1 MKRLLLILAFL
12 FLVPALAH
20 ASNCPAYTYTLMNGQ
35 QADANQVM
43 SNFNTIRT
51 CANNSLAHNGANS
64 DITSLSGLTTP
75 LGIAYGGTGNTT
87 GQPSGDA
94 GGILTGTY
102 PNPTLADCGTDT
114 IMANITGSSA
124 PPTCVSSADLTPNL
138 ATCVGDTG
146 SGGTAGIVPAPP
158 IGSGA
163 LHETLDASTCGW
175 SSTQAV
181 QPGML
186 MMYAANT
193 APSGWLVCDGS
204 GYSTT
209 TYAALFAVIGYTYG
223 GSSGTFDVPDFRGYF
238 PRGFD
243 SSGAIDP
250 GRTFGTTQ
258 ADAFQGHYHA
268 PLSPAINFRGRYS
281 GGANGISSGT
291 GGTETDTTGAPVT
304 DGTNGTP
311 RTAKETRPV
320 NLAVNFIIKD

>member
-1 MKRLLLILAFL
+1 MKRLLIFLAFL
-12 FLVPALAH
+12 FFAPALAH

-35 QADANQVM
+35 TADANQVM
-43 SNFNTIRT
+43 SNFNTVMT
-51 CANNSLAHNGANS
+51 CMNNSLAHNGANS

-75 LGIAYGGTGNTT
+75 LGTAYGGTGNTT
-87 GQPSGDA
+87 GQPSGAA

-102 PNPTLADCGTDT
+102 PDPTLADCGTDT
-114 IMANITGSSA
+114 LIANITGGSA
-124 PPTCVSSADLTPNL
+124 APTCVAFSSATALL
-138 ATCVGDTG
+138 SACVGDTG

-158 IGSGA
+158 MGSGA

-175 SSTQAV
+175 SSTQAL
-181 QPGML
+181 QPGM
-186 MMYAANT
+186 MQMYAANT

-223 GSSGTFDVPDFRGYF
+223 GSGSTFNVPDMRGYF
-238 PRGFD
+238 ARGFD

-250 GRTFGTTQ
+250 GRVFGSTQ
-258 ADAFQGHYHA
+258 ADAFQGHFHA

-291 GGTETDTTGAPVT
+291 GGTETATTGGPVT
-304 DGTNGTP
+304 DGVDGTP
-311 RTAKETRPV
+311 RTAAETRPV
-320 NLAVNFIIKD
+320 NVAVNYIIKY